1 MEWSASMIS
10 GIIRKNND
18 DYIFKINRY
27 ISYVDIEKANNMSK
41 EDVELIK
48 TEEEKIEMLSFLKS
62 NNIPITNNSLRDI
75 TTRYLSG
82 NKDKSKQATKQ

>member
-1 MEWSASMIS
+1 MIS

-41 EDVELIK
+41 EDV
-48 TEEEKIEMLSFLKS
+48 
-62 NNIPITNNSLRDI
+62 
-75 TTRYLSG
+75 
-82 NKDKSKQATKQ
+82 